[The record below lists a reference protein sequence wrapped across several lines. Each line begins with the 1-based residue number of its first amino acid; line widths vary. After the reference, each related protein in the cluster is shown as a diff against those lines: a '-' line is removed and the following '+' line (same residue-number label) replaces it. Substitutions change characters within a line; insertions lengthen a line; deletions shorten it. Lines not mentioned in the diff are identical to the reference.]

1 METNSKN
8 QMPQEAQASQESQTP
23 GALVD
28 DDFYDLPD
36 DTVFEEADGAI
47 AGLAAEFIAR
57 LPDEL
62 LKIEEALT
70 ELEAAPSD
78 KDCYSNLFS
87 LVHDLK
93 GMAGT
98 FDYML
103 LTVIGDALCH
113 FLERPEPLTVRSFKV
128 VRFHVEAMKLVVQ
141 KSMSGTDNS
150 QGQRLVDT
158 LHSMTQKVL
167 GEG

>member
-1 METNSKN
+1 METNSKTHT
-8 QMPQEAQASQESQTP
+8 AKIVQAP
-23 GALVD
+23 NAFAD
-28 DDFYDLPD
+28 DDLYDLPD
-36 DTVFEEADGAI
+36 GLTFEGADDAI
-47 AGLAAEFIAR
+47 ANLATEFIER

-62 LKIEEALT
+62 LKIDEALT
-70 ELEAAPSD
+70 DLEAAPDD
-78 KDCYSNLFS
+78 KDCFTKLFS

-103 LTVIGDALCH
+103 ITVIGNDLCH
-113 FLERPEPLTVRSFKV
+113 FLERPEPLTVRRFKV

-141 KSMSGTDNS
+141 KSMSGADNP

-167 GEG
+167 EEG